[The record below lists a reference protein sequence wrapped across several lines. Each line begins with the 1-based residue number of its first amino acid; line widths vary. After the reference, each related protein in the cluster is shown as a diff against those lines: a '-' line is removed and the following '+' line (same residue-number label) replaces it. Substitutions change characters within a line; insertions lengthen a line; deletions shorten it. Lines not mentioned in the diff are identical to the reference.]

1 MKESETIVASALTFQ
16 EDKEKEIWEFTLLR
30 TSL

>member
-16 EDKEKEIWEFTLLR
+16 EDKETEDLR
-30 TSL
+30 IYLTSD